1 MFRLIKWLVIIVI
14 LGSIALA
21 ITGYKIKGKTIQ
33 EYIGMVSKNK
43 LVKTGIKDIRTLLGE
58 SLKAAGEAISEDVTD
73 DEKEQ
78 LNDVLK
84 NELTAGKPIEGA
96 PGQKA
101 LSPKMRAD
109 EIQKNKKMANGRRTD
124 RRER

>member
-1 MFRLIKWLVIIVI
+1 MFRLIKWLIIIVI

-21 ITGYKIKGKTIQ
+21 ITGYRVKGKTIQ
-33 EYIGMVSKNK
+33 EHIETVSKNK
-43 LVKTGIKDIRTLLGE
+43 FVKTGIKDIRSLLGE

-78 LNDVLK
+78 LNDLLK
-84 NELTAGKPIEGA
+84 NELKAGRPIEGA

-101 LSPKMRAD
+101 LPPKMRAD
-109 EIQKNKKMANGRRTD
+109 EIQKNKKSGQWPQNR
-124 RRER
+124 

>member
-21 ITGYKIKGKTIQ
+21 ITGYQIRGKTIQ
-33 EYIGMVSKNK
+33 EHIRTVSEIKS
-43 LVKTGIKDIRTLLGE
+43 VKTGIKDIRSLLGE

-73 DEKEQ
+73 SEKEQ

-84 NELTAGKPIEGA
+84 SELKGGKPIDGA
-96 PGQKA
+96 PDQKA
-101 LSPKMRAD
+101 LPPKARVN
-109 EIQKNKKMANGRRTD
+109 EVQKHKQSGQWPQNR
-124 RRER
+124 